1 MASFTQFPHVLTGV
15 IECADPKRL
24 FVSKFWL
31 GRVGDYKV
39 AGTIA
44 YGLGL
49 PPPPS
54 NNGIILVLGSKVWS
68 VQLM

>member
-1 MASFTQFPHVLTGV
+1 MANFTQFPHVLTGV

-39 AGTIA
+39 ARAIA

-49 PPPPS
+49 PPHP
-54 NNGIILVLGSKVWS
+54 VT
-68 VQLM
+68 ME